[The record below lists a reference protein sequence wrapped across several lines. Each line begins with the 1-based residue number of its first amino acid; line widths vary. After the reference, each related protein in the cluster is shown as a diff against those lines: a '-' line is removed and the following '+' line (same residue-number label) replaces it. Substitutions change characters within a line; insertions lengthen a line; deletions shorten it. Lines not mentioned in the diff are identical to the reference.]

1 MRKIRKEHKDFKKN
15 LAKSVVALNYFTHDC
30 SRSDPCS
37 FFFVLWFSVK
47 LLFCVF
53 VGVRLILDAGHRP
66 WKTSVHRVRYSASN
80 PANTHTWYW
89 ALIGGIT
96 DRIRTLSSTENQL
109 DTGCFRRS
117 QTDGRTDPR
126 QVSCVAALFVSRL
139 SDCSTWTLERHVW
152 WYQNVFVHGSEH
164 GWRPVTLALIRW
176 HQSIISLVLFI
187 SYVALLLSLVAT
199 SCYHRSGCWG
209 RLCSVLFCLSYLR
222 LKCLQIVS
230 YFFKK
235 PCWYF
240 VSWPLVLR
248 LAVCLVAMFVGR
260 ASPSGAAISP
270 LAATAKGGKFS
281 VEELYGFNKKAKASK
296 GNSGNAEKGHGNK
309 ETKSNEITEREEA
322 ILAAQIL
329 EAARRLMERRRLEI
343 YLKECDVIMEHNN
356 MPYRWDRWLHRDSWT
371 EHKPLQTFQ
380 LD

>member
-1 MRKIRKEHKDFKKN
+1 MRKVRKEHKDFKKN

-30 SRSDPCS
+30 SRSDPCL

-66 WKTSVHRVRYSASN
+66 WKTSVHRVRCSASN

-117 QTDGRTDPR
+117 QTDGPTAGELCCCPVCLPTVR
-126 QVSCVAALFVSRL
+126 LFHMNSWASRL
-139 SDCSTWTLERHVW
+139 VVSKCLCSRVRAWL
-152 WYQNVFVHGSEH
+152 
-164 GWRPVTLALIRW
+164 
-176 HQSIISLVLFI
+176 
-187 SYVALLLSLVAT
+187 T
-199 SCYHRSGCWG
+199 SCYTCFDQMTSKHHFFSPFSFLRGFAAFPPRHFLLPPIWLLG
-209 RLCSVLFCLSYLR
+209 TIVFRPALSQLR

-309 ETKSNEITEREEA
+309 ETKSNVITEREEA

-356 MPYRWDRWLHRDSWT
+356 MPYRWDRWLRRDSWT
-371 EHKPLQTFQ
+371 EHKPLQAFQ
-380 LD
+380 MD